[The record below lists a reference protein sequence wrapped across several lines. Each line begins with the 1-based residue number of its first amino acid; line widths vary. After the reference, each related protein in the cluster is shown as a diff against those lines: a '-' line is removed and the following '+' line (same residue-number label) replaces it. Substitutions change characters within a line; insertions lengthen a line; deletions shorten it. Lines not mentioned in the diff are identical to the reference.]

1 MSPRIIDTT
10 TPARRA
16 PSTPRG
22 SAATSPQRGGRTP
35 TSSRFGANRADDRL
49 LSADEVAELLGMS
62 AYWVREQTR
71 KRKIPFVA
79 LGPKVRKYRR
89 SSLQA
94 WLAESE
100 ERPR

>member
-1 MSPRIIDTT
+1 MVNTYVM
-10 TPARRA
+10 TPTQNMNEHIVRRDARAARRPEMSIA
-16 PSTPRG
+16 RL
-22 SAATSPQRGGRTP
+22 
-35 TSSRFGANRADDRL
+35 DDRL

-71 KRKIPFVA
+71 KRRIPFVA

>member
-1 MSPRIIDTT
+1 MAQVTEHTDRRSEMSI
-10 TPARRA
+10 ARL
-16 PSTPRG
+16 
-22 SAATSPQRGGRTP
+22 
-35 TSSRFGANRADDRL
+35 DDRL

-94 WLAESE
+94 GS
-100 ERPR
+100 PRARNPRIDYRSRW

>member
-1 MSPRIIDTT
+1 MV
-10 TPARRA
+10 
-16 PSTPRG
+16 
-22 SAATSPQRGGRTP
+22 SAYVMTP
-35 TSSRFGANRADDRL
+35 TQSTNEHIASRDARTIRRPEMTGAPLEDRL
-49 LSADEVAELLGMS
+49 LSAEEVAELLGMS

-71 KRKIPFVA
+71 KRRIPFVA

>member
-1 MSPRIIDTT
+1 VVNTDVM
-10 TPARRA
+10 
-16 PSTPRG
+16 
-22 SAATSPQRGGRTP
+22 TP
-35 TSSRFGANRADDRL
+35 TQNIDEHVGRRDARAVRRREMSIATIDDRL

-62 AYWVREQTR
+62 AYWVREQSR

>member
-1 MSPRIIDTT
+1 M
-10 TPARRA
+10 TPTQSANEHIARRDARTIRRPEMAGA
-16 PSTPRG
+16 PLE
-22 SAATSPQRGGRTP
+22 
-35 TSSRFGANRADDRL
+35 DRL

-71 KRKIPFVA
+71 KRTIPFVA